1 MAARINTNVV
11 IWLLLW
17 TVNNVGLTLMNKAV
31 FSKVSF
37 PYPFLL
43 SSVHMACNSLG
54 AAMLSYFLGVEKCP
68 RTYKSYLFSIIFS
81 LNIAVG
87 NMSLKYVS
95 VNFNQ
100 MMRSLVP
107 ALSIVLGKILYGR
120 YISTQRIKAVIPVVI
135 GVALATLGDKA
146 NITLWGLIV
155 TTTCISLAALKVV
168 SGGEMVRELSPLELL
183 RQMSP
188 PALVQC
194 LLLSWWNGELF
205 AAEDDGNKPSPN
217 AWLLVTLTG
226 IVSFTLNIASLQSN
240 KLTSPLT
247 LCIAANVKQV
257 LMLILSTVFFNVT
270 ISQLNGIGIIIVLI
284 GSANYSYISLK
295 ERISNNS
302 DEKLVLPQ
310 INPSPQKTEKE

>member
-1 MAARINTNVV
+1 
-11 IWLLLW
+11 
-17 TVNNVGLTLMNKAV
+17 
-31 FSKVSF
+31 
-37 PYPFLL
+37 
-43 SSVHMACNSLG
+43 MACNSLG
-54 AAMLSYFLGVEKCP
+54 AALLSYFLAVENSP
-68 RTYKSYLFSIIFS
+68 RTHKSYLFSIIFS
-81 LNIAVG
+81 LNIAMG
-87 NMSLKYVS
+87 NVSLKYVS

-107 ALSIVLGKILYGR
+107 ALSILLGKILYGR
-120 YISTQRIKAVIPVVI
+120 HTSPQRIKAVIPVVI

-146 NITLWGLIV
+146 NISLWGLIV

-194 LLLSWWNGELF
+194 LFLSWWNGEIF
-205 AAEDDGNKPSPN
+205 SSEDDGYQPSPN

-257 LMLILSTVFFNVT
+257 LMIILSTFFFNVT
-270 ISQLNGIGIIIVLI
+270 ITELNGIGIIIVLV
-284 GSANYSYISLK
+284 GSANYSYVSLK
-295 ERISNNS
+295 QQTSNS
-302 DEKLVLPQ
+302 DDNVTLPL
-310 INPSPQKTEKE
+310 ITPSPKSNENQNLRKKVIATI